1 VCFVGGSGE
10 WRRGLTGLV
19 FGGGVEQV
27 REGGFGRVVGA
38 QHVDVDDAL
47 EGVGAQLLDRGE
59 EVARCAGAVGR

>member
-1 VCFVGGSGE
+1 MCFVGGSGE